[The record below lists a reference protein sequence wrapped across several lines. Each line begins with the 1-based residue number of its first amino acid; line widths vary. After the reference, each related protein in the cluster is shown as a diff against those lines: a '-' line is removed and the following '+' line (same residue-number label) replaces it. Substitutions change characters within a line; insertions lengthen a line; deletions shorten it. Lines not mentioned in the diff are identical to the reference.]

1 MRHLVAS
8 AGDEGDQLVPD
19 DVEASSNTLDVLVVP
34 GRAVLR
40 FLTAVMSLRTLQSG
54 KQSDAVAA
62 AHRAGGGGGEV
73 EPSERHTRRRRA
85 VEVEAVA

>member
-1 MRHLVAS
+1 MRHLVAP

-40 FLTAVMSLRTLQSG
+40 FLTAVMSLRTLQSVSL
-54 KQSDAVAA
+54 QSVSLQS
-62 AHRAGGGGGEV
+62 V
-73 EPSERHTRRRRA
+73 SLQS
-85 VEVEAVA
+85 VS

>member
-1 MRHLVAS
+1 MRHLVAP

-34 GRAVLR
+34 GRAVLG

-54 KQSDAVAA
+54 SRAMLSRRLTGQAVAA
-62 AHRAGGGGGEV
+62 VRLSPAKGTRGAGG
-73 EPSERHTRRRRA
+73 RLK
-85 VEVEAVA
+85 